1 MPAEPAVYR
10 GLNMTLEEL
19 RTKDDEELMRLN
31 MDGSITDN
39 EYFLATEAYRDLYLA
54 WLHGRQPTMITTT
67 APTSMYHLALTKS
80 LNANS
85 ALERAGI

>member
-31 MDGSITDN
+31 MDGNITDN

-54 WLHGRQPTMITTT
+54 WLHGRRLPMKQRRIL
-67 APTSMYHLALTKS
+67 SLSVILLRRLCLTG
-80 LNANS
+80 LV
-85 ALERAGI
+85 

>member
-54 WLHGRQPTMITTT
+54 WLHGRQPTDET
-67 APTSMYHLALTKS
+67 AKEFKPVCDSPEKALPDWPG
-80 LNANS
+80 LNQDY
-85 ALERAGI
+85 